1 MKKLLQKTVVSL
13 ITISFVFNSGM
24 NQIISYAKT
33 IDVVPVF
40 EVAKSTLT
48 DFVLEKFKT
57 IEEGTPQIS
66 LFTTKSEASS
76 LSVGVEKEEESISE
90 DSNTTENDK
99 AVNNATV
106 DDKNT

>member
-57 IEEGTPQIS
+57 IEEGAPQIS
-66 LFTTKSEASS
+66 LFTTQSEVSS
-76 LSVGVEKEEESISE
+76 LSVDVETTDELTPK
-90 DSNTTENDK
+90 DSNTT
-99 AVNNATV
+99 
-106 DDKNT
+106 